1 MGRRM
6 TCPPTAFR
14 SKWRVPLSRKLQ
26 PLGLFITE
34 LFKQPFLQSTDLGLV
49 KIAKTVLSKFPL
61 RIMKGTRNIGL
72 HRQQNKGKLK
82 IGYHPDKH

>member
-34 LFKQPFLQSTDLGLV
+34 IFKQPSLQWTNLGLV
-49 KIAKTVLSKFPL
+49 KIAKTVLSKFTL
-61 RIMKGTRNIGL
+61 RIMKGTHNIGL
-72 HRQQNKGKLK
+72 HCQQNKGKLE
-82 IGYHPDKH
+82 IVYHPDKH